1 MEKYKTRICD
11 LLLTRKLE
19 GVGAVLL
26 EGPKWCGKTTTCEQL
41 AQSILY
47 MGDPET
53 KDDNLKI
60 AEINIKSLLVGRR
73 PRLIDE
79 WQLAPKFW
87 DAIRFEVDHSDGFGH
102 FILTGSAV
110 PPDIGQ
116 ISHSGTGRIVRLKM
130 RTMSL
135 WESLESSGAVS
146 LGALMESGKT
156 DVVQC
161 PDRNLENIA
170 YLVCRGGWPTAVGQS
185 GETALERAEE
195 YYDATVNTDIS
206 KVDNVP
212 RDPERVMRL
221 MRSYARLQAT
231 QAKLTAIK
239 LDMAEHDSSVLNED
253 TVRSYLGALKKIF
266 VVEDAPAWCPC
277 LRSKA
282 VVRTGDT
289 RYFTDSSIA
298 VAALGASPGDLLRDM
313 RTFGL
318 LFETMAMRD
327 LRCYAD
333 AIGGKVSHY
342 LDANGVECDAVIHLR
357 NGRFGLVEIKLGGES
372 LIGEGVKTLN
382 KLASQI
388 DESKTGR
395 MAFKM
400 VLTAVG
406 QYAYTRPEDGIVIC
420 PISALKP

>member
-1 MEKYKTRICD
+1 
-11 LLLTRKLE
+11 
-19 GVGAVLL
+19 
-26 EGPKWCGKTTTCEQL
+26 
-41 AQSILY
+41 
-47 MGDPET
+47 
-53 KDDNLKI
+53 
-60 AEINIKSLLVGRR
+60 
-73 PRLIDE
+73 
-79 WQLAPKFW
+79 
-87 DAIRFEVDHSDGFGH
+87 
-102 FILTGSAV
+102 
-110 PPDIGQ
+110 
-116 ISHSGTGRIVRLKM
+116 
-130 RTMSL
+130 
-135 WESLESSGAVS
+135 
-146 LGALMESGKT
+146 MESGKT

-161 PDRNLENIA
+161 QDRDLEGIA
-170 YLVCRGGWPTAVGQS
+170 YIVCRGGWPTAVGQS

-195 YYDATVNTDIS
+195 YYEATVNTDIS

-239 LDMAEHDSSVLNED
+239 HDMAEHDSSVLNED

-298 VAALGASPGDLLRDM
+298 VAALVAGPGDLLRDM

-342 LDANGVECDAVIHLR
+342 LDANGLECDAVIHLR

-388 DESKTGR
+388 DESKTGS